1 VKKAFVILKDGALI
15 EVECVNADTVI
26 FELNE
31 CSFVNFDKKTFACD
45 TIARIEWID

>member
-1 VKKAFVILKDGALI
+1 MKKALVFLKDGSVA
-15 EVECVNADTVI
+15 ECECVNVNTVI

-31 CSFVNFDKKTFACD
+31 CSFANFDKKTFACD